1 MTDALAEVFMTRSDE
16 AMKLILTV
24 TCCAL
29 ALSGAALPA
38 AAAPP
43 QDVTISS
50 TFVAVGDLTAGTTT
64 GTFSI
69 SGAITDGGA
78 LTGDYRFAGLGHLK
92 TGSPNAID
100 ADQTLAG
107 EQGAISIAI
116 VGLYGPFVDGVT
128 TGEGRWVIVGGTGAY
143 EDLNGEGTWTATA
156 DFRAAFAGAGP
167 PVVVHTDTGQV
178 HIRA

>member
-1 MTDALAEVFMTRSDE
+1 
-16 AMKLILTV
+16 MKRILILTGL
-24 TCCAL
+24 AL
-29 ALSGAALPA
+29 ALAAAALPA

-43 QDVTISS
+43 QDVTINS

-78 LTGDYRFAGLGHLK
+78 LTGDYRFAGLGRLK

-107 EQGAISIAI
+107 EEGTISIAI

-128 TGEGRWVIVGGTGAY
+128 TGKGRWVIVGGTGAY
-143 EDLNGEGTWTATA
+143 EDLHGEGTWTATA
-156 DFRAAFAGAGP
+156 DFRAAFAGTGP
-167 PVVVHTDTGQV
+167 PVVVHTDTGRV
-178 HIRA
+178 HIGA